1 MGARRRILRQSSP
14 KDNGNAK
21 MANGI
26 ARAAKKFFP
35 AADSELSAS
44 GVASGM
50 QRRCSIQ
57 KSGGKKTCRNSGAQ
71 SVKNIANVAEP
82 AASIK

>member
-1 MGARRRILRQSSP
+1 
-14 KDNGNAK
+14 

-26 ARAAKKFFP
+26 ARPAKKFFP

-50 QRRCSIQ
+50 QRICSIQ
-57 KSGGKKTCRNSGAQ
+57 QSGGKKTRRNSGAQ
-71 SVKNIANVAEP
+71 SVKNIANVAER
-82 AASIK
+82 AVSRK

>member
-1 MGARRRILRQSSP
+1 
-14 KDNGNAK
+14 

-26 ARAAKKFFP
+26 AKAAKKFFP

-50 QRRCSIQ
+50 RKICSIQ
-57 KSGGKKTCRNSGAQ
+57 KSDGKRILRNSGAP
-71 SVKNIANVAEP
+71 SVKNIANAVAV
-82 AASIK
+82 ASRK

>member
-1 MGARRRILRQSSP
+1 
-14 KDNGNAK
+14 

-26 ARAAKKFFP
+26 AKAAKKFFP
-35 AADSELSAS
+35 AMDSEVSAS

-50 QRRCSIQ
+50 QRICSIQ
-57 KSGGKKTCRNSGAQ
+57 QSGGKKIRRNSGAQ

-82 AASIK
+82 AVSRK